1 MKYSNMNDYELLSY
15 ISENDQSANDI
26 IFKKYKPLI
35 VETSNKLYFYCKRMG
50 VEINDLIQEGM
61 VGLNN
66 AINTFNE
73 SHETTFYTYASKCIN
88 RRIISYI
95 VRAGR
100 LKNKILNE
108 SIFLELNDENETNGY
123 GKELADNSYNP
134 ESILL
139 SEEGKNEILNIIDT
153 ELTDFEKQVINLKI
167 NGFKYKEI
175 SEMLDKDVKYIDN
188 CIQKIKNKIRL
199 RLNKNI

>member
-1 MKYSNMNDYELLSY
+1 MKYTDMNDYELLSY
-15 ISENDQSANDI
+15 VSEDETVNEM

-35 VETSNKLYFYCKRMG
+35 VETANKLFVYCKKLG
-50 VEINDLIQEGM
+50 IEINDLIQEGM

-88 RRIISYI
+88 RKIISYI
-95 VRAGR
+95 IRAGR
-100 LKNKILNE
+100 LKNKILND
-108 SIFLELNDENETNGY
+108 SLFLELYEEDKTNGF
-123 GKELADNSYNP
+123 GKTLADNSYNP
-134 ESILL
+134 ENILIN
-139 SEEGKNEILNIIDT
+139 EESKNELLDIIDSSLN
-153 ELTDFEKQVINLKI
+153 EFEKEVINLKI

-175 SEMLDKDVKYIDN
+175 ADMLGKDVKYIDN

-199 RLNKNI
+199 KLNN

>member
-1 MKYSNMNDYELLSY
+1 MNDYELLSY

-199 RLNKNI
+199 KLDI